1 MLFTT
6 LISFVLIY
14 FGIMINLN
22 LNQTF
27 AETKEIFGT
36 DIGRNVAVLLNADS
50 ADSKRYCESNI
61 PLYLEVQQSIK
72 MFYLLVIL

>member
-6 LISFVLIY
+6 IISFIIIL

-27 AETKEIFGT
+27 AEAKEVFGT
-36 DIGRNVAVLLNADS
+36 DIGRNTALFLNAES
-50 ADSKRYCESNI
+50 GLQEQYC
-61 PLYLEVQQSIK
+61 
-72 MFYLLVIL
+72 